1 MDCSLL
7 GSSVHGISQT
17 KILEW
22 AFIFLR
28 DLSDPGIEPT
38 SPAWQ
43 ADSLPLIHLFFMLF
57 FFNVMKELLYIGHLC
72 ISY

>member
-1 MDCSLL
+1 MDYSLP
-7 GSSVHGISQT
+7 GFSVHGISQAR
-17 KILEW
+17 ILEW

-43 ADSLPLIHLFFMLF
+43 ADSLPLSHLFFMLF
-57 FFNVMKELLYIGHLC
+57 FFF
-72 ISY
+72 